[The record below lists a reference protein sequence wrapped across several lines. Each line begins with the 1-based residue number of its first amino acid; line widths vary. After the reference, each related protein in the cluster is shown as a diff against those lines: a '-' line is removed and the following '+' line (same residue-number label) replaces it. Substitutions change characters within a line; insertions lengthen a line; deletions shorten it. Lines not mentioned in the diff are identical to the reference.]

1 MHPSIHGQRIV
12 KIVPDLSS
20 QAVECL
26 GSQQTLT
33 ASSGAALRELILP
46 WVDSANQSEQ
56 GALWPLVHRLEL
68 RGPWAALA
76 PGAPLPLA
84 AA

>member
-1 MHPSIHGQRIV
+1 MTN
-12 KIVPDLSS
+12 VPVNTVPELSP

-68 RGPWAALA
+68 HGPWAALA
-76 PGAPLPLA
+76 PGARLA
-84 AA
+84 LVVAVRRL